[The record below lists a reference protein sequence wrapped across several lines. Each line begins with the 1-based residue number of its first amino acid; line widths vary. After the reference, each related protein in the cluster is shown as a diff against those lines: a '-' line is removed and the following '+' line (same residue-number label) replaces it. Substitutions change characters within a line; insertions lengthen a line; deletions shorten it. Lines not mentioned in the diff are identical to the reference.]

1 VIVVALPEVHRRNK
15 TAITI
20 RRILHNALK
29 LLIKRILRHR
39 RTTHVSPR
47 RGVDELPQT
56 GRGRRRILRL
66 RVPAGLPR
74 NNVIETLPPGTALTR
89 PPLSLSPRL
98 TAFPPDT
105 SRYNVFNV
113 ARRALNEVGNHAGL
127 RLNPLDRCLNH
138 FLSTRTN
145 ELSETAIPDTLFDFV
160 EQFFKRVQEREDTRA
175 TTTGSVRRFT
185 NIGTITSINMKV
197 VVVSRCPPN
206 RANAGELAFEL
217 ANPLIEERHFRSV
230 LTARTVVKVNSPVL
244 VMQRVTGVPRTHR
257 AAKRWVT

>member
-1 VIVVALPEVHRRNK
+1 
-15 TAITI
+15 
-20 RRILHNALK
+20 HNTSQ
-29 LLIKRILRHR
+29 LLIERVLRHR
-39 RTTHVSPR
+39 RTTHISTRCGVNELTQTR
-47 RGVDELPQT
+47 RCRPGV
-56 GRGRRRILRL
+56 LRL
-66 RVPAGLPR
+66 RIPR
-74 NNVIETLPPGTALTR
+74 RLTSDNVIESLPPGTTLNR
-89 PPLSLSPRL
+89 PPLSLSQSL
-98 TAFPPDT
+98 TAFWPDT

-160 EQFFKRVQEREDTRA
+160 EQFFKRVKERENTSPTA
-175 TTTGSVRRFT
+175 RRVSKVT
-185 NIGTITSINMKV
+185 HIRTIAGVNMKV

-244 VMQRVTGVPRTHR
+244 VMQRVTGV
-257 AAKRWVT
+257 